1 MKLGET
7 ILKAEHISIR
17 YNRLILRD
25 INFEIKDI
33 VREGST
39 TGQVCSVIGKSGVGK
54 TQLFK
59 IIAGLQ
65 QPTSGQVTAFGKP
78 VKPGEIGVV
87 AQNYPLLPHR
97 TLLGNL
103 KAVTNDKAH
112 IEYYLQEF
120 GLTEHKNKFPNE
132 LSGGQRQRV
141 AIIQQL
147 LTTSSSGKII
157 LMDEPFSGLDYV
169 NKQKLCE
176 IITKVANFNELN
188 TIIIISHD
196 IESSLLVS
204 DSAWIIGHEFGLNSD
219 KIEEAGELEQIEGA
233 VIIKQ
238 YNLAEMGLAWQ
249 PGLGNNLLFNNLV
262 GDIKQLFKTI

>member
-1 MKLGET
+1 MET
-7 ILKAEHISIR
+7 ILKAENISLS
-17 YNRLILRD
+17 YDRLILRD
-25 INFEIKDI
+25 INFEIKNI
-33 VREGST
+33 VRAGHI

-65 QPTSGQVTAFGKP
+65 QPTTGQVTAFGSP
-78 VKPGEIGVV
+78 IKPGKIGVV

-103 KAVTNDKAH
+103 EAVTKDKQQ
-112 IEYYLQEF
+112 IDYYLEEF
-120 GLTEHKNKFPNE
+120 GLTEHRNKYPIQM
-132 LSGGQRQRV
+132 SGGQRQRG

-147 LTTSSSGKII
+147 LTTSSEGKII

-169 NKQKLCE
+169 NKQKLCQ
-176 IITKVANFNELN
+176 IITKVANLHEKN

-204 DSAWIIGHEFGLNSD
+204 DSAWIIGHQFTRDVLYPDGSPS
-219 KIEEAGELEQIEGA
+219 ELEGA
-233 VIIKQ
+233 VILKE

-249 PGLGNNLLFNNLV
+249 FGLSDNLSFNNLV
-262 GDIKQLFKTI
+262 KEIKNLFKTI

>member
-1 MKLGET
+1 MTSGET
-7 ILKAEHISIR
+7 ILKAEHISLK
-17 YNRLILRD
+17 YDRLILRD
-25 INFEIKDI
+25 INFEIKDV
-33 VREGST
+33 VREGTT

-59 IIAGLQ
+59 IIAGLNR
-65 QPTSGQVTAFGKP
+65 PTTGQVTAFGKP

-103 KAVTNDKAH
+103 TLVSNNKEQ
-112 IEYYLQEF
+112 IEYYLNEF
-120 GLTEHKNKFPNE
+120 NLIEHKNKYPIS
-132 LSGGQRQRV
+132 LSGGQRQRG

-147 LTTSSSGKII
+147 LTSSNEGKII

-169 NKQKLCE
+169 NKQKLCQ
-176 IITKVANFNELN
+176 IITKVANLHEKN

-204 DSAWIIGHEFGLNSD
+204 DSAWIIGHQFTRDVLYPDGSPS
-219 KIEEAGELEQIEGA
+219 ELEGV
-233 VIIKQ
+233 VILKE

-249 PGLGNNLLFNNLV
+249 PGLSDNLSFNNLV
-262 GDIKQLFKTI
+262 REIKNLFKTI

>member
-1 MKLGET
+1 MILGET
-7 ILKAEHISIR
+7 ILKAEHISVK
-17 YNRLILRD
+17 YDRLILRD
-25 INFEIKDI
+25 IHFEIKDI
-33 VREGST
+33 IRETT

-59 IIAGLQ
+59 VIAGLQ
-65 QPTSGQVTAFGKP
+65 QPTTGQVTAFGKL
-78 VKPGEIGVV
+78 VKPGDIGVV

-103 KAVTNDKAH
+103 KVVCKDSSQ
-112 IEYYLQEF
+112 IDYYLNEF
-120 GLTEHKNKFPNE
+120 DLTSHKNKFPIE
-132 LSGGQRQRV
+132 MSGGQRQRG

-147 LTTSSSGKII
+147 LTGSTNGKIL

-176 IITKVANFNELN
+176 IITKVANLNEFN

-196 IESSLLVS
+196 IESSLIVS
-204 DSAWIIGHEFGLNSD
+204 DTAWIVGHEFEQAEVD
-219 KIEEAGELEQIEGA
+219 PPGELSEIPGA

-238 YNLAEMGLAWQ
+238 YDLATMGLAWQ
-249 PGLGNNLLFNNLV
+249 PGLADNPLFNSLV
-262 GDIKQLFKTI
+262 REIKTLFKTI